1 MNEYI
6 MITFNSFWLV
16 ASSFSVDLKF
26 TRFHFC
32 FFFPEQFHFFFFFP
46 ERFHFCIHMDKYSGK
61 KVKFFRLLKIFKF
74 WS

>member
-26 TRFHFC
+26 IRFHFC
-32 FFFPEQFHFFFFFP
+32 FFFFFFFFL
-46 ERFHFCIHMDKYSGK
+46 SGFISVFK
-61 KVKFFRLLKIFKF
+61 QIKIQ
-74 WS
+74 

>member
-32 FFFPEQFHFFFFFP
+32 FFFLPEQFHFFFFSLSGFISVFIWINIQ
-46 ERFHFCIHMDKYSGK
+46 ERK
-61 KVKFFRLLKIFKF
+61 
-74 WS
+74 

>member
-26 TRFHFC
+26 IRFH
-32 FFFPEQFHFFFFFP
+32 FFFP
-46 ERFHFCIHMDKYSGK
+46 ERFHFCIHMDKSSVT
-61 KVKFFRLLKIFKF
+61 KVKFFRLLQIFKF
-74 WS
+74 CS